1 MTHDDAGF
9 RASRRHFIA
18 ALGGLGAL
26 GALGL
31 PTGGLAADARPAVGT
46 PTVGALFA
54 GKVDDRGFMEAGYR
68 GLERAHAELGVQ
80 THYIDNIVPQ
90 KDKLVAALR
99 ELAGRGVDLVVAH
112 GGQNN
117 EAAAQVATEF
127 PKVRFVV
134 TQGAVSGAN
143 LSSYDV
149 LQEQSAYLGG
159 VLAGLTTR
167 SGVVGHMSGIRV
179 KPGLKGRAGYVAG
192 VLAANPKAKV
202 LTNFSGNQD
211 DNALSRRIAEAQ
223 IAAGAD
229 VIFTMLNAGRNGV
242 SEACR
247 ASGARQIGN
256 VIDWVQVDPE
266 VFVASAIADVSIGVF
281 DAIRDLQRG
290 SFKAGEVRKI
300 GLENPQAV
308 RLALHPSV
316 PAEVAAK
323 LEDHA
328 NGIRSGRIVVP
339 ESYDGPEFALPA

>member
-1 MTHDDAGF
+1 MKHDDADF

-18 ALGGLGAL
+18 AIGAL
-26 GALGL
+26 GALGVS
-31 PTGGLAADARPAVGT
+31 GSGFAADASPAIGA

-54 GKVDDRGFMEAGYR
+54 GKIDDRGFMEAGYR
-68 GLERAHAELGVQ
+68 GLERARAELGVQ
-80 THYIDNIVPQ
+80 TRYIDNIVPQ
-90 KDKLVAALR
+90 KGKLAAALR
-99 ELAGRGVDLVVAH
+99 ELAGSGVDLVVAH

-117 EAAAQVATEF
+117 EAAAQVAAEF

-134 TQGAVSGAN
+134 TQGAVTGAN

-149 LQEQSAYLGG
+149 LQEHSAYLGG

-179 KPGLKGRAGYVAG
+179 KPGLKGRASYVAG
-192 VLAANPKAKV
+192 VLAANPDAKV

-211 DNALSRRIAEAQ
+211 DNALSKRVAQAQ

-256 VIDWVQVDPE
+256 VIDWVQVDPD
-266 VFVASAIADVSIGVF
+266 VFVASAVADVSIGVF
-281 DAIRDLQRG
+281 NAVRDLQG
-290 SFKAGEVRKI
+290 GNFNAGEIRKI
-300 GLENPQAV
+300 GLEAPQAV

-323 LEDHA
+323 LEDYA

-339 ESYDGPEFALPA
+339 ETYDGLEFALPA